1 VLEHVHNHYGRKFM
15 GPMGALLSR
24 GLRLVFF
31 IGKAH
36 EDDGN
41 VVVVV
46 VVVVV
51 FFGVFEP

>member
-1 VLEHVHNHYGRKFM
+1 MLEHVHNHYGRKFM

-41 VVVVV
+41 GVVVVV
-46 VVVVV
+46 VV
-51 FFGVFEP
+51 GVFEP